1 MKVRA
6 RHLMGRSK
14 TIGKQHQTVLS
25 GGCRCGAI
33 RVAKKENFQHP
44 DHGTPDDWTA
54 KGTTGG

>member
-14 TIGKQHQTVLS
+14 TIGEQRQTVLS
-25 GGCRCGAI
+25 GGCRSGAN
-33 RVAKKENFQHP
+33 RAARMQSFQHP
-44 DHGTPDDWTA
+44 DLDTPDDWTA